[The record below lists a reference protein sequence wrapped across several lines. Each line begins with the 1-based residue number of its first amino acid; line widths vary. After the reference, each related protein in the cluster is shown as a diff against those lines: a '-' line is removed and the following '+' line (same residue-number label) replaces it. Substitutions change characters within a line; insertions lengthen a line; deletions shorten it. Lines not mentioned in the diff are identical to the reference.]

1 MIDYKGRRGRNHDRS
16 TVVFEYVV
24 DGRRVP
30 VHVSTEAMED
40 HRETAALAVA
50 DRKLAAAAASGT
62 VPVEVLVTN
71 ADFQ

>member
-1 MIDYKGRRGRNHDRS
+1 MLDYKGRRGRNHDRD
-16 TVVFEYVV
+16 TVVFDYRV

-40 HRETAALAVA
+40 QGETAALAMA
-50 DRKLAAAAASGT
+50 ARKLATAAASGT

-71 ADFQ
+71 ADFE